1 MIKILLSPKRSVRDY
16 HIILL
21 EETLSNENVK
31 VSFPG
36 KLSRNSFFH
45 FSRLM
50 KKLKVNIFHTHWI
63 HGIAGFMAK
72 NVIFSIMRLSTFYLD
87 IWFIKNVLKIKIVWT
102 VNNLFSHEY
111 NYPKIEHYGRKI
123 FAKKADAIICH
134 CFKAKKLIQKEYCVS
149 SSKIHVIPM
158 GNYHRHYKNEISKE
172 EARRVLNINQKN
184 FVFLSFGR
192 IEPYK
197 GIDLLINTYKI
208 LKTNEIINLLIVGP
222 PTNERYKK
230 RLIKLVGNNKSITL
244 KFQFILDN
252 EIQIYMN
259 ASDVV
264 VTPYR
269 NVLNSGE
276 IIVAKGFGKP
286 IIAPKLGCIEEQ
298 IDTNGVF
305 LYNPK
310 EEQGLRLALE
320 KVLIEKDKLTR
331 MGEMNLKASHKLNWK
346 SVGKETK
353 RVYAKILK
361 N

>member
-1 MIKILLSPKRSVRDY
+1 MIKILLSPKKSVRDY

-21 EETLSNENVK
+21 EEALSKENVK

-36 KLSRNSFFH
+36 ELSRSSFFH
-45 FSRLM
+45 FSRLV
-50 KKLKVNIFHTHWI
+50 KKFKVNIFHSNWI

-72 NVIFSIMRLSTFYLD
+72 NVIFSIMRLLVFYLD
-87 IWFIKNVLKIKIVWT
+87 IWFIKNVLKNKIVWT
-102 VNNLFSHEY
+102 VNNLYSHEIK
-111 NYPKIEHYGRKI
+111 YPRIEHYGRKI
-123 FAKKADAIICH
+123 FAKKVDAIICH

-158 GNYHRHYKNEISKE
+158 GNYHKHYKNEISKE

-197 GIDLLINTYKI
+197 GMDLLIKSFKM
-208 LKTNEIINLLIVGP
+208 LKTNNSINLLVVGR
-222 PTNERYKK
+222 PTNELYKK
-230 RLIKLVGNNKSITL
+230 QLIELVGNNKTIIL
-244 KFQFILDN
+244 KFQYILDN

-276 IIVAKGFGKP
+276 IILVKGFGKP
-286 IIAPKLGCIEEQ
+286 IIAPRLGCIEEQ

-305 LYNPK
+305 LYNSK

-320 KVLIEKDKLTR
+320 KALIEKDKLIK
-331 MGEMNLKASHKLNWK
+331 MGEMNLKASHKSNWE

-353 RVYAKILK
+353 RVYTKILK